1 MMEICNNLLPTVGEF
16 GKDSPQALNI
26 EPEGSNG
33 APMLES
39 ADSDEEHAPS
49 TNGVD
54 ADSSKK
60 PSGNKAKASKKSI
73 TA

>member
-1 MMEICNNLLPTVGEF
+1 MEICNNLLPTVEEF
-16 GKDSPQALNI
+16 GKDSPQALNT
-26 EPEGSNG
+26 EPEGFNET
-33 APMLES
+33 PMLES

-60 PSGNKAKASKKSI
+60 PSGNQAKASKKSI
-73 TA
+73 AA